1 MSKTKSGEIPH
12 YELLYLISNKFSED
26 EVKPIVEKVNSFIS
40 GNNGKITLSED
51 LGKKKLAYPIKSFR
65 YGYYNLAEFDMD
77 GENLINVDRSLR
89 MMNEILRHQIVIKTV
104 KTEKQIAQDK
114 KIAEKIAARSVKEE
128 KEAKEKIKEA
138 DKEKVNLKELDEKLD
153 KILETNDLF

>member
-26 EVKPIVEKVNSFIS
+26 EVKPIVEKVNSFIL

-51 LGKKKLAYPIKSFR
+51 LGKKKLAYPIKGFR

-153 KILETNDLF
+153 KILETNDLL

>member
-40 GNNGKITLSED
+40 NNNGKITLSED
-51 LGKKKLAYPIKSFR
+51 FGKRKLAYPIKGFR
-65 YGYYNLAEFDMD
+65 YGYYNLAEFDMA
-77 GENLINVDRSLR
+77 GENLINLDKSLR
-89 MMNEILRHQIVIKTV
+89 MMNEVLRHQIVIKTV

-114 KIAEKIAARSVKEE
+114 KIAEKIVARNIKEE
-128 KEAKEKIKEA
+128 KEAEQKTKET
-138 DKEKVNLKELDEKLD
+138 DKEKVNLKDLDEKLD